1 MLIQRKNPKYSG
13 GKRKLSR
20 RVQLCLLIAYT
31 IAVLITGA
39 LLFNSDS
46 IEQSKQILSESLDSV
61 KRKVTAI
68 GEEIVSIELHV
79 KFKDAERLNK
89 QRAKALELTRDELLL
104 RWQHTERE
112 LDALKALHAEATA
125 SLEGKLR
132 EAREAQF
139 GCLEAS
145 LEARMAWF
153 RSLESL
159 LVSPVSSR
167 ARLLGLDPA
176 AAAAASATASV
187 VTGLV
192 VPYL

>member
-89 QRAKALELTRDELLL
+89 QRAKALEL
-104 RWQHTERE
+104 
-112 LDALKALHAEATA
+112 
-125 SLEGKLR
+125 G
-132 EAREAQF
+132 
-139 GCLEAS
+139 
-145 LEARMAWF
+145 
-153 RSLESL
+153 
-159 LVSPVSSR
+159 V
-167 ARLLGLDPA
+167 
-176 AAAAASATASV
+176 
-187 VTGLV
+187 LV
-192 VPYL
+192 VCLLYTSPSPRD